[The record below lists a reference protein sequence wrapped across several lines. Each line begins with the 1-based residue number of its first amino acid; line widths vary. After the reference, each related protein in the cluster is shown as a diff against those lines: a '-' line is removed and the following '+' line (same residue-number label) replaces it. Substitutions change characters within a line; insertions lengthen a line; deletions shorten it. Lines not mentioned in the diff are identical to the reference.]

1 MKSHNSEQSRQNIV
15 KAQLAD
21 LRRTIEVAKILG
33 VKPSKYQCRLLRLF
47 KLKIEWLTRTK
58 LARTTLMKYDRKIK
72 RWTRKLNHE
81 TKKY

>member
-1 MKSHNSEQSRQNIV
+1 MKSHNDESSRQNIV

-33 VKPSKYQCRLLRLF
+33 VKSSKHQRTLLRLF
-47 KLKIEWLTRTK
+47 ELNLEWLTKTK
-58 LARTTLMKYDRKIK
+58 LAQTKLIKYNRKIK